1 MAEVWLSLRIE
12 CRGAH
17 EPQSFPMAG
26 LQCTH
31 GREFPGRNPE
41 PDLGWNWVDFIE
53 FHWPFFNG
61 YGNNG
66 FFGEN
71 YGHAW
76 LCLADNVCVWVCAC
90 SISVSYLYLTVDN
103 DGKYCVNDYSRFGDS
118 TIF

>member
-1 MAEVWLSLRIE
+1 MAEVWLSPRIQ

-17 EPQSFPMAG
+17 EPQPFPMAG
-26 LQCTH
+26 LQRTH

-41 PDLGWNWVDFIE
+41 PDLGDETGWIFIE
-53 FHWPFFNG
+53 FHWPFLNG

-76 LCLADNVCVWVCAC
+76 LCLAGKVCVCAC
-90 SISVSYLYLTVDN
+90 SISISY
-103 DGKYCVNDYSRFGDS
+103 
-118 TIF
+118 